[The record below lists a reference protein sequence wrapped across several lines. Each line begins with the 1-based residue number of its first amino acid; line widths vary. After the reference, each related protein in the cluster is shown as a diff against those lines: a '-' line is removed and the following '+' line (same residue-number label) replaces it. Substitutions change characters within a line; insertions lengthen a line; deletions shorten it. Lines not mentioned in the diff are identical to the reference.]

1 MRHVSIAW
9 QRKRCKTFASN
20 GEEVKHPMK
29 ARLIYLLVIVAVLA
43 AFLAE
48 FADPFSVGD
57 GHL

>member
-1 MRHVSIAW
+1 
-9 QRKRCKTFASN
+9 
-20 GEEVKHPMK
+20 MK
-29 ARLIYLLVIVAVLA
+29 ARLIYLLVVVVVFA

>member
-1 MRHVSIAW
+1 
-9 QRKRCKTFASN
+9 
-20 GEEVKHPMK
+20 MK
-29 ARLIYLLVIVAVLA
+29 ARLIYLLVVVLVLA